1 MDYLKKVPNIDNS
14 ILDAY
19 QLKCIEIWEDCFNN
33 YPFFAQTVI
42 KSGFISRTIKD
53 DKGNYFFD
61 LTVKKEKYPNE
72 TVDTKETLV
81 EGCIVLIARSY
92 LREKNGWHKDPYNK
106 KLRGKLTMILKLY
119 KRRKLK

>member
-1 MDYLKKVPNIDNS
+1 MDYLEKVPNIDNS
-14 ILDAY
+14 VLDTY
-19 QLKCIEIWEDCFNN
+19 QLKCIEIWEDCLNI
-33 YPFFAQTVI
+33 YSFFAQTII
-42 KSGFISRTIKD
+42 KSGFISRILKNDKD
-53 DKGNYFFD
+53 KYFFD

-72 TVDTKETLV
+72 TVDTKETIV
-81 EGCIVLIARSY
+81 EGCLVLIARSY